1 MRGLRPGYT
10 GAVLPSP
17 PPMSSEES
25 SARPGLAGQR
35 QKRIRLERKVSLKF
49 KDLGGFVTELSHNL
63 SMGGM
68 FLRTDRPQP
77 PGTLFDFEL
86 NLEAE
91 GPVVQ
96 GIGEVVWT
104 RDETEGVDRPA
115 GMGVRFLELAPGSRA
130 LIFQV
135 VDHYIRQGG
144 EPFDLNEAPAVEKGT
159 AQSPTTTPPADFPPE
174 SPAPS
179 PEAPRS
185 RPARAGSYAVI
196 ASPQRK
202 KREERTRGSR
212 RRTFRWAMS
221 GAAIV
226 LLAAVA
232 VGATWWLSGDSTT
245 PPQPEEEPS
254 APRPAA
260 GETETEATREATEDE
275 APSLASVAAESVP
288 EPQEPER
295 ADRSPAPGAEA
306 GATPTEDG
314 SEGDPQPAAASPS
327 TDAGVAG
334 GESPGSEP
342 SPTASPATT
351 LRDITWVRRGDAL
364 SVTLVTD
371 GVLGEDRWNHFR
383 MDESPAREV
392 VRLRGIRE
400 PYRPAIPVD
409 APELQRI
416 RTGHHRK
423 PGGDEL
429 HVVLD
434 LASPRVHL
442 TEIEADGSRLRL
454 TLRRQ

>member
-1 MRGLRPGYT
+1 M
-10 GAVLPSP
+10 SP
-17 PPMSSEES
+17 EES
-25 SARPGLAGQR
+25 SPSPGPAGQR
-35 QKRIRLERKVSLKF
+35 QKRVRLERKVSLKF

-86 NLEAE
+86 NLEEE
-91 GPVVQ
+91 GRVVQ

-104 RDETEGVDRPA
+104 REETEAADRPA

-135 VDHYIRQGG
+135 VDQYIRGGG
-144 EPFDLNEAPAVEKGT
+144 EPFDLHEGPSTGKGT
-159 AQSPTTTPPADFPPE
+159 AQSPTPRPTADPPPE

-179 PEAPRS
+179 PEAARP

-202 KREERTRGSR
+202 KREEGTRGSR
-212 RRTFRWAMS
+212 RRTIRWAMS
-221 GAAIV
+221 GAAVV
-226 LLAAVA
+226 LLAVVA
-232 VGATWWLSGDSTT
+232 VGAAWWLSGDTAP
-245 PPQPEEEPS
+245 PPQPEDEPS
-254 APRPAA
+254 APRPAVE
-260 GETETEATREATEDE
+260 ETETEATREATEGE
-275 APSLASVAAESVP
+275 APSPASVAAGSGP
-288 EPQEPER
+288 EPREPER
-295 ADRSPAPGAEA
+295 ADRPPVRGAEA
-306 GATPTEDG
+306 GEAPTEEAP
-314 SEGDPQPAAASPS
+314 EGDPQPAAAL
-327 TDAGVAG
+327 
-334 GESPGSEP
+334 PGSEP

-409 APELQRI
+409 APELRRI

-434 LASPRVHL
+434 LASPRVRL